1 MAFNIRM
8 GLPEMA
14 AFWNDLSTR
23 KQQGKLG
30 KNEEKF
36 FKKLVK
42 TLGFLAEN
50 PRHNSLASHE
60 IDGLTAKCGL
70 KIFQSYLE
78 NNTPA
83 AGRIFWAYGP
93 ENRISP
99 CWRLNRIRRIKNAGL
114 TSASSCPPCRR
125 SKNGE
130 LKNNDFVP
138 RPLVSLVQK
147 IHAHRC
153 RT

>member
-14 AFWNDLSTR
+14 AFWAGLSTR
-23 KQQGKLG
+23 KQRGELDKD
-30 KNEEKF
+30 EEKL

-42 TLGFLAEN
+42 ALGYLAEN

-60 IDGLTAKCGL
+60 IDALTAKYGL

-83 AGRIFWAYGP
+83 AGRIFWTYGP
-93 ENRISP
+93 DKMDITVLAIEPHPEDQKRGAYQ
-99 CWRLNRIRRIKNAGL
+99 RIKL
-114 TSASSCPPCRR
+114 SALPLARERR
-125 SKNGE
+125 TEK
-130 LKNNDFVP
+130 
-138 RPLVSLVQK
+138 
-147 IHAHRC
+147 
-153 RT
+153 

>member
-14 AFWNDLSTR
+14 AFWDDLYTR
-23 KQQGKLG
+23 KQQGQLG
-30 KNEEKF
+30 RDEEKL

-60 IDGLTAKCGL
+60 IDALTAKYGI
-70 KIFQSYLE
+70 KIFQSHLE

-83 AGRIFWAYGP
+83 AGRIFRAYGP
-93 ENRISP
+93 DKRDITVLSIEPHPEDQKRGAYQ
-99 CWRLNRIRRIKNAGL
+99 RIKL
-114 TSASSCPPCRR
+114 SALPPVKTP
-125 SKNGE
+125 SGGK
-130 LKNNDFVP
+130 
-138 RPLVSLVQK
+138 S
-147 IHAHRC
+147 
-153 RT
+153 

>member
-30 KNEEKF
+30 KDEEKF

-42 TLGFLAEN
+42 TLGYLAEN

-60 IDGLTAKCGL
+60 IDAVDR
-70 KIFQSYLE
+70 QMRVE
-78 NNTPA
+78 NFPVL
-83 AGRIFWAYGP
+83 
-93 ENRISP
+93 S
-99 CWRLNRIRRIKNAGL
+99 
-114 TSASSCPPCRR
+114 
-125 SKNGE
+125 
-130 LKNNDFVP
+130 
-138 RPLVSLVQK
+138 
-147 IHAHRC
+147 
-153 RT
+153 

>member
-1 MAFNIRM
+1 MAFNLRM

-14 AFWNDLSTR
+14 AFWDDLSTR

-30 KNEEKF
+30 RDEEKF

-42 TLGFLAEN
+42 ALGYLGEN

-60 IDGLTAKCGL
+60 IDALTAKYGL

-78 NNTPA
+78 NHTPA

-93 ENRISP
+93 DKKDITVLAIEPHPEDAKR
-99 CWRLNRIRRIKNAGL
+99 WAYQRIKL
-114 TSASSCPPCRR
+114 STLPPI
-125 SKNGE
+125 K
-130 LKNNDFVP
+130 
-138 RPLVSLVQK
+138 
-147 IHAHRC
+147 
-153 RT
+153 T